1 MNTTTRRQAIRQRIA
16 VMTMVLVAV
25 FGYFVFEMT
34 STAPAASAATSST
47 QALHC
52 RYVTIPKTLPWYQ
65 CLQNIG
71 GTSGSGN
78 GPYGCYTHTKYVC
91 D

>member
-1 MNTTTRRQAIRQRIA
+1 MSALTKARARFA
-16 VMTMVLVAV
+16 VIFSLL
-25 FGYFVFEMT
+25 FVFLGGFLVFDMGA
-34 STAPAASAATSST
+34 SAPAQAATSST
-47 QALHC
+47 QGAIVCHP
-52 RYVTIPKTLPWYQ
+52 VTKPPTLPWWQ

-78 GPYGCYTHTKYVC
+78 GPYGCYSHTVRVC

>member
-1 MNTTTRRQAIRQRIA
+1 MSALTKARARFA
-16 VMTMVLVAV
+16 VIFTLL
-25 FGYFVFEMT
+25 FVFLGGFLVFDMGSAT
-34 STAPAASAATSST
+34 PAQAASAST

-52 RYVTIPKTLPWYQ
+52 RYVTTPKTLPWFS
-65 CLQNIG
+65 CINF
-71 GTSGSGN
+71 GTYPAGN